1 MAYIWI
7 LLIVIILLL
16 GFLIYLNIKDS
27 SQSSDSKESLRD
39 LDKAVERQEATL
51 FDLTKDI
58 QSFQDPLNKLNRYLS
73 GGTLAGK
80 FGEWSLEAIIK
91 DIFHSNQFI
100 ANAEVIPGSGKR
112 VEFAI
117 KLPEGLLLPID
128 AKFPSGLFDNY
139 LLAVDAKDQQL
150 VKKSKDDIKR
160 HVLSDAK
167 DINIKYMQSGITIEL
182 GVMYIPSESL
192 MQLIDSMANLREE
205 IFRDHRVLIMG
216 PNSLAAYLISVHM
229 GFRTLALN
237 ERAGEIMNE
246 FGKLK
251 KEFETKKV
259 NCEKMDMNV
268 KEDYQAI
275 GYNKFDTIICSNV
288 LEHVEK
294 DQFAL
299 EQCFS
304 LLKNKGKLILIV
316 PQNPNLF
323 SKQDKE
329 LGHFRRYTKNEVIK
343 KSEKLG
349 YEILDIKNF
358 NSIGVIGWKLN
369 KKSKQTKNNPKMIK
383 IFNSI
388 IPLVKGIDDS
398 ITSKFFGLSLISILK
413 KT

>member
-16 GFLIYLNIKDS
+16 GFLIYLNIKDG

-100 ANAEVIPGSGKR
+100 ANAEVIPGSGRR

-167 DINIKYMQSGITIEL
+167 DINLKYMQSGITIEL

-237 ERAGEIMNE
+237 ERASEIMQE

-251 KEFETKKV
+251 KEFLNFGSSTEDLQKRADAMLKAV
-259 NCEKMDMNV
+259 NEHATRERQMEK
-268 KEDYQAI
+268 A
-275 GYNKFDTIICSNV
+275 
-288 LEHVEK
+288 
-294 DQFAL
+294 
-299 EQCFS
+299 
-304 LLKNKGKLILIV
+304 
-316 PQNPNLF
+316 
-323 SKQDKE
+323 
-329 LGHFRRYTKNEVIK
+329 
-343 KSEKLG
+343 
-349 YEILDIKNF
+349 IKNMDQ
-358 NSIGVIGWKLN
+358 L
-369 KKSKQTKNNPKMIK
+369 
-383 IFNSI
+383 
-388 IPLVKGIDDS
+388 DS
-398 ITSKFFGLSLISILK
+398 
-413 KT
+413 

>member
-1 MAYIWI
+1 MEYIWI
-7 LLIVIILLL
+7 FLIIIILLL
-16 GFLIYLNIKDS
+16 GFLIYLNITNG

-51 FDLTKDI
+51 FGLTKDI

-128 AKFPSGLFDNY
+128 AKFPSGLFENY
-139 LLAVDAKDQQL
+139 LLAVDSKDQQL

-160 HVLSDAK
+160 HVLNDAR
-167 DINIKYMQSGITIEL
+167 DINAKYMQSGITIEL

-192 MQLIDSMANLREE
+192 MQLIDSIANLREE

-237 ERAGEIMNE
+237 ERASEIMQE

-251 KEFETKKV
+251 KEFLNFSSSTEDLQKRADAMLKAV
-259 NCEKMDMNV
+259 NEHATRERQMEK
-268 KEDYQAI
+268 A
-275 GYNKFDTIICSNV
+275 
-288 LEHVEK
+288 
-294 DQFAL
+294 
-299 EQCFS
+299 
-304 LLKNKGKLILIV
+304 
-316 PQNPNLF
+316 
-323 SKQDKE
+323 
-329 LGHFRRYTKNEVIK
+329 
-343 KSEKLG
+343 
-349 YEILDIKNF
+349 IKNMDQ
-358 NSIGVIGWKLN
+358 L
-369 KKSKQTKNNPKMIK
+369 
-383 IFNSI
+383 
-388 IPLVKGIDDS
+388 DS
-398 ITSKFFGLSLISILK
+398 
-413 KT
+413 

>member
-1 MAYIWI
+1 M
-7 LLIVIILLL
+7 
-16 GFLIYLNIKDS
+16 IYLNITNG

-51 FDLTKDI
+51 FGLTKDI

-139 LLAVDAKDQQL
+139 LMAIDSKDQQL

-160 HVLSDAK
+160 HVLNDAR
-167 DINIKYMQSGITIEL
+167 DINAKYMQSGITIEL

-192 MQLIDSMANLREE
+192 MQLIDSIANLREE

-237 ERAGEIMNE
+237 ERASEIMQE

-251 KEFETKKV
+251 KEFLNFSSSTEDLQKRADAMLKAV
-259 NCEKMDMNV
+259 NEHATRERQMEK
-268 KEDYQAI
+268 A
-275 GYNKFDTIICSNV
+275 
-288 LEHVEK
+288 
-294 DQFAL
+294 
-299 EQCFS
+299 
-304 LLKNKGKLILIV
+304 
-316 PQNPNLF
+316 
-323 SKQDKE
+323 
-329 LGHFRRYTKNEVIK
+329 
-343 KSEKLG
+343 
-349 YEILDIKNF
+349 IKNMDQ
-358 NSIGVIGWKLN
+358 L
-369 KKSKQTKNNPKMIK
+369 
-383 IFNSI
+383 
-388 IPLVKGIDDS
+388 DS
-398 ITSKFFGLSLISILK
+398 
-413 KT
+413 

>member
-1 MAYIWI
+1 M
-7 LLIVIILLL
+7 IILLL
-16 GFLIYLNIKDS
+16 GFLIYLNIKDG

-58 QSFQDPLNKLNRYLS
+58 QAFQDPLNKLNRYLS

-91 DIFHSNQFI
+91 DIFHPNQFI
-100 ANAEVIPGSGKR
+100 ANAEVITGSGKR

-160 HVLSDAK
+160 HVQNDAK
-167 DINIKYMQSGITIEL
+167 DINLKYMQSGVTIEL

-192 MQLIDSMANLREE
+192 MQLIDSMANVREE

-237 ERAGEIMNE
+237 ERASEIMQE

-251 KEFETKKV
+251 KEFLNFGSSTEDLQKRADAMLKAV
-259 NCEKMDMNV
+259 NEHATRERQMEK
-268 KEDYQAI
+268 A
-275 GYNKFDTIICSNV
+275 
-288 LEHVEK
+288 
-294 DQFAL
+294 
-299 EQCFS
+299 
-304 LLKNKGKLILIV
+304 
-316 PQNPNLF
+316 
-323 SKQDKE
+323 
-329 LGHFRRYTKNEVIK
+329 
-343 KSEKLG
+343 
-349 YEILDIKNF
+349 IKNMDQ
-358 NSIGVIGWKLN
+358 L
-369 KKSKQTKNNPKMIK
+369 
-383 IFNSI
+383 
-388 IPLVKGIDDS
+388 DS
-398 ITSKFFGLSLISILK
+398 
-413 KT
+413 